1 MAGWHHRC
9 NERALEQT
17 SGDGEGQRG
26 LVCCTPWGL
35 NAPDSTGRLNS
46 SNRVSLLKPVSTRY

>member
-17 SGDGEGQRG
+17 SGDGEGQQG

-35 NAPDSTGRLNS
+35 NESDMTGQLNS
-46 SNRVSLLKPVSTRY
+46 SSIVSHLKPVNTRY